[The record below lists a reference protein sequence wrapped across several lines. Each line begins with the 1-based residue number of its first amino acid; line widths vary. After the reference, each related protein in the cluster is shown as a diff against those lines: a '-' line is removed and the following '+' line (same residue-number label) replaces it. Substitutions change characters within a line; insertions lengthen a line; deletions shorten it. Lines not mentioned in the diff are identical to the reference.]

1 VHRVFRQPPSAVA
14 APEPFVELRA
24 FLRSLG
30 LVEDAVGESF
40 RYRCRRPDGSLAWFA
55 TVHGG
60 RRGATIYLYPDAL
73 DRGRGVAAAL
83 YRTLDEAGLGMGSK
97 AGPSIDVDLTDAE
110 QVTLLRSGLRDLL
123 EPADRQGG

>member
-1 VHRVFRQPPSAVA
+1 MHRVFRRPPNLIA
-14 APEPFVELRA
+14 APQPFEELRA

-30 LVEDAVGESF
+30 LVEDLVGESY
-40 RYRCRRPDGSLAWFA
+40 RYRCRRPDGSLGWFA

-73 DRGRGVAAAL
+73 GRGAGVAAAL

-110 QVTLLRSGLRDLL
+110 QVGLLRGSLTALL
-123 EPADRQGG
+123 SNAATPR